1 MKPTTDYSLENDLK
15 LHWGATAMPFG
26 KTVHSPFRW
35 PGFDSA
41 MRRLQQ
47 AIALR
52 SSGVL
57 TASNGVGKSYLLA
70 ECLKS
75 LSDKQYAP
83 LRLHHTSLT
92 GSDLLRSLC
101 FLLGQTP
108 RFRRSDTIERIGQ
121 CWSQLDGRFPLLVID
136 EAQNLN
142 PSALEELR
150 LLGCAQLDARP
161 LFSLILVGD
170 DDLLTRLQ
178 LGVNRS
184 LLTRMGFYIAL
195 EPVPP
200 EQTPAYVQNRLRE
213 VNMPAETFS
222 QAAIQILAQASE
234 GALRSI
240 NLLARQ
246 AIQNALEEP
255 STTIEANHVQQAI
268 EQLPW
273 FNPVAAPFGPR
284 T

>member
-1 MKPTTDYSLENDLK
+1 MNPNTEYSLENDLK

-26 KTVHSPFRW
+26 KTVRNPFRW
-35 PGFDSA
+35 PGFETA

-52 SSGVL
+52 SSGLL
-57 TASNGVGKSYLLA
+57 TAANGVGKSYLLA
-70 ECLKS
+70 QCLKS

-83 LRLHHTSLT
+83 LLLHHTSLT

-161 LFSLILVGD
+161 LFGLILVGD

-195 EPVPP
+195 QPVPP
-200 EQTPAYVQNRLRE
+200 EETSAYIQNRLRE
-213 VNMPAETFS
+213 VNMPADTFS
-222 QAAIQILAQASE
+222 PAAMQILAQASE

-246 AIQNALEEP
+246 AIQNALAEQ
-255 STTIEANHVQQAI
+255 TNTIEANHVQQAI

-273 FNPVAAPFGPR
+273 FNPTAHPFPATR
-284 T
+284 